1 MDIDKPL
8 CDDPDLVH
16 QIPKDVEES
25 KRDTW
30 EGSLVEST
38 YILVGGFS
46 CLVGQPFFVEN
57 PHVGCKILS
66 FLISLYLPVPPK
78 IMIIMCGLGMLKCES
93 PGLN

>member
-25 KRDTW
+25 KGDTW
-30 EGSLVEST
+30 EGSSVEST

-57 PHVGCKILS
+57 PHVGCKNLKLLNIFVS
-66 FLISLYLPVPPK
+66 TRSSQNHEK
-78 IMIIMCGLGMLKCES
+78 IMCGLGIFSTPKRW
-93 PGLN
+93 